1 MLVSSFLAQASAS
14 LIAPG
19 LLFILAVAA
28 AVGMILLL
36 PARRETPL
44 RGIGAVVLFASG
56 IILAVQLGKL
66 GTGAGTGTYFWIFS
80 AIAVIGAIRV
90 ITHPRPVYSAL
101 YFVLTVMAS
110 AGLFILVGAEFMA
123 AALVLIYA
131 GAILVTYVFVI
142 MLAAQTTPSNSPVVG
157 VAEYDAVSREPILAS
172 AVGFA
177 LAGVL
182 MFVIFDR
189 AAGLAKA
196 PPEAH
201 VSGSARDVGA
211 YLFQNQVLTLE
222 L

>member
-44 RGIGAVVLFASG
+44 RAMGAVVLFASG

-66 GTGAGTGTYFWIFS
+66 GTGAGMGTYFWIFS
-80 AIAVIGAIRV
+80 GIAIIGAVRV
-90 ITHPRPVYSAL
+90 ITHSRPVYSAL

-110 AGLFILVGAEFMA
+110 AGLFVLLWAEFMA
-123 AALVLIYA
+123 ATLVLIYA

-142 MLAAQTTPSNSPVVG
+142 MLAAQAAPASERAEGATTPADEKVP
-157 VAEYDAVSREPILAS
+157 
-172 AVGFA
+172 
-177 LAGVL
+177 
-182 MFVIFDR
+182 
-189 AAGLAKA
+189 
-196 PPEAH
+196 
-201 VSGSARDVGA
+201 
-211 YLFQNQVLTLE
+211 
-222 L
+222 